1 MKSTDLPEESSESI
15 VVECELDEPREKV
28 WRALTVPEIVAE
40 WLMPQWH
47 EAVRLQRREPADA
60 GQSVRQQVP
69 QTVLAGS
76 AQTPSPTAPP
86 NGKPALAMKPNASG
100 TAMPACAGQN
110 TPSSDTSGR
119 AGQSAPSDE
128 LTASE
133 KQSALA
139 GPITAPG
146 TMHYEV
152 VAAEHAREL
161 QYRLR
166 EGDGLAIESTVTF
179 ELSDTPTGGTHLRI
193 VHDAFELADN
203 TTAQPKT
210 LCAMA
215 EGHSALRPTDAPTSA
230 LVSALSPLDSS
241 ASPLVSAPS
250 PFDASA
256 SPLVMRTHRRP
267 SRARRAMNRRR
278 TRTLCL
284 LRARS
289 LAAA

>member
-1 MKSTDLPEESSESI
+1 MKSTDLPEESTESI

-100 TAMPACAGQN
+100 NAMPAC
-110 TPSSDTSGR
+110 

-215 EGHSALRPTDAPTSA
+215 EGHSALSPTDAPTSA

-241 ASPLVSAPS
+241 ASPLVSALDPS
-250 PFDASA
+250 DSPAP
-256 SPLVMRTHRRP
+256 PLVMRTHRRP